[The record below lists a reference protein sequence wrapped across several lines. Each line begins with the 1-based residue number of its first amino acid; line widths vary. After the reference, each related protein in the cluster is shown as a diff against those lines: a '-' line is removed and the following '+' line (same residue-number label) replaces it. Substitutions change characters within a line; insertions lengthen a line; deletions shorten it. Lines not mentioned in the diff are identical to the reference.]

1 MMDVRC
7 GCSGTQRK
15 PARPVVV
22 ALKTSP
28 ARLRLRNAISASTAI
43 CTMTILA
50 SCSPVPTL
58 PPAPAEP
65 PPAAGYVSSLEPYR
79 IQVGDVLD
87 IRLMLNP
94 ELNEEVSVRP
104 DGHISTTVARDELA
118 YGRTI
123 PELTAALTRDYS
135 ADLRNP
141 RLSVILRSFAPT
153 RIYVGGEV
161 NNPGEFITV
170 GPTLTL
176 SQAIARAGGLKFTT
190 SDENKIFL
198 IRRGPN
204 DVPEFFS
211 TRFDAVMWGKD
222 PTADVRLAP
231 YDVVFVPRTTVAEV
245 YRFFETYLLQ
255 FVPVSWGFSYV
266 VGSGG
271 GSSVVPVPTATT
283 TTR

>member
-1 MMDVRC
+1 
-7 GCSGTQRK
+7 
-15 PARPVVV
+15 
-22 ALKTSP
+22 
-28 ARLRLRNAISASTAI
+28 LRLRNTIAATTAV
-43 CTMTILA
+43 CTILA

-87 IRLMLNP
+87 VRLMLNP

-190 SDENKIFL
+190 SDENKIFI

-245 YRFFETYLLQ
+245 YRFFQTYLLQ

-271 GSSVVPVPTATT
+271 GGSSVIPVPTATT

>member
-1 MMDVRC
+1 MMDFAH
-7 GCSGTQRK
+7 GYSGKQRK
-15 PARPVVV
+15 PSRPVAVHS
-22 ALKTSP
+22 KPSP
-28 ARLRLRNAISASTAI
+28 ARLRMTNLLATTKTV
-43 CTMTILA
+43 CTLTVLA
-50 SCSPVPTL
+50 ACSPVPNL

-65 PPAAGYVSSLEPYR
+65 AAGAGYVSSLEPYR

-87 IRLMLNP
+87 VRLMLNP

-123 PELTAALTRDYS
+123 PEITAALTRDYS

-153 RIYVGGEV
+153 RTYVGGEV

-190 SDENKIFL
+190 SDENKIFI

-204 DVPEFFS
+204 DVPEFLS

-266 VGSGG
+266 VGNSGG
-271 GSSVVPVPTATT
+271 STVVPVTSG
-283 TTR
+283 TR

>member
-1 MMDVRC
+1 MMDFH
-7 GCSGTQRK
+7 GGYSGTQRDSH
-15 PARPVVV
+15 RPGGF
-22 ALKTSP
+22 AS
-28 ARLRLRNAISASTAI
+28 RL
-43 CTMTILA
+43 LA
-50 SCSPVPTL
+50 SMFLRKNILNATTSVCAIAALAACSPVPNL

-141 RLSVILRSFAPT
+141 RVSVILRSFAPT

-161 NNPGEFITV
+161 VNPGEFINV

-176 SQAIARAGGLKFTT
+176 SQAIARAGGLKFDTG
-190 SDENKIFL
+190 DQDKIFL

-222 PTADVRLAP
+222 PTADIRLAP

-245 YRFFETYLLQ
+245 YRFFYTYLLK

-266 VGSGG
+266 VGNGGG
-271 GSSVVPVPTATT
+271 GSTVVPVASGG
-283 TTR
+283 TR

>member
-1 MMDVRC
+1 MMDIRC
-7 GCSGTQRK
+7 GSSQRRSEHQVAVAAK
-15 PARPVVV
+15 PSMMHFRP
-22 ALKTSP
+22 
-28 ARLRLRNAISASTAI
+28 RNIMAASTVI
-43 CTMTILA
+43 CALA
-50 SCSPVPTL
+50 AVSSCSPVPDL
-58 PPAPAEP
+58 PPAPAQP
-65 PPAAGYVSSLEPYR
+65 PPATGYVSSLQPYR
-79 IQVGDVLD
+79 IQVGDVLEV
-87 IRLMLNP
+87 RLMLNP
-94 ELNEEVSVRP
+94 ELNEEVAVRP
-104 DGHISTTVARDELA
+104 DGYISTTVARNELA
-118 YGRTI
+118 YGRTV
-123 PELTAALTRDYS
+123 PELTAALTRAYS

-141 RLSVILRSFAPT
+141 RISVILRSFAPT

-161 NNPGEFITV
+161 NNPGEFIDV

-176 SQAIARAGGLKFTT
+176 SQAMARAGGLKFTT
-190 SDENKIFL
+190 SDESKIFI

-211 TRFDAVMWGKD
+211 TRFNAIMWGKD

-266 VGSGG
+266 VGNAGG
-271 GSSVVPVPTATT
+271 GGGNVVPVTTGT